1 MRSVIKLENT
11 FIFII
16 TIAVYVKLE
25 FSIWLFLLLLL
36 VPDIFML
43 GYVINRKTGSY
54 VYNIGHTYITPI
66 IIALLYLYIDERLL
80 LQISLIWLAHI
91 KAKHLFKA
99 DIVVILIVNSKYLKS
114 LTSYYTLKFT
124 YDIIIFVI

>member
-1 MRSVIKLENT
+1 MGGNILTLIKLDNEC
-11 FIFII
+11 IFII
-16 TIAVYVKLE
+16 TIAVYFKLE

-43 GYVINRKTGSY
+43 GYVINRKIGRY

-80 LQISLIWLAHI
+80 LQIALIWLAHI
-91 KAKHLFKA
+91 SMDRTLGFG
-99 DIVVILIVNSKYLKS
+99 LKYSSDTNK
-114 LTSYYTLKFT
+114 T
-124 YDIIIFVI
+124 IIQKM

>member
-54 VYNIGHTYITPI
+54 VYNIGPVSDT
-66 IIALLYLYIDERLL
+66 
-80 LQISLIWLAHI
+80 
-91 KAKHLFKA
+91 HLT
-99 DIVVILIVNSKYLKS
+99 VS
-114 LTSYYTLKFT
+114 
-124 YDIIIFVI
+124 

>member
-54 VYNIGHTYITPI
+54 VYNIGHVYHTYNYR
-66 IIALLYLYIDERLL
+66 A
-80 LQISLIWLAHI
+80 
-91 KAKHLFKA
+91 
-99 DIVVILIVNSKYLKS
+99 
-114 LTSYYTLKFT
+114 
-124 YDIIIFVI
+124 IIFIH

>member
-1 MRSVIKLENT
+1 MRSVIKLENA

-16 TIAVYVKLE
+16 TIAVYFKLE

-54 VYNIGHTYITPI
+54 VYNIGHTCIIPI
-66 IIALLYLYIDERLL
+66 IIALLYLYIDEKLL
-80 LQISLIWLAHI
+80 LQIALIW
-91 KAKHLFKA
+91 
-99 DIVVILIVNSKYLKS
+99 
-114 LTSYYTLKFT
+114 
-124 YDIIIFVI
+124 

>member
-91 KAKHLFKA
+91 SI
-99 DIVVILIVNSKYLKS
+99 DR
-114 LTSYYTLKFT
+114 TLG
-124 YDIIIFVI
+124 

>member
-16 TIAVYVKLE
+16 TIAVYV
-25 FSIWLFLLLLL
+25 
-36 VPDIFML
+36 
-43 GYVINRKTGSY
+43 NRKTGSY

-91 KAKHLFKA
+91 SIDRTLGFG
-99 DIVVILIVNSKYLKS
+99 LKYSSDTDK
-114 LTSYYTLKFT
+114 T
-124 YDIIIFVI
+124 IIQKM

>member
-54 VYNIGHTYITPI
+54 EIG
-66 IIALLYLYIDERLL
+66 R
-80 LQISLIWLAHI
+80 AH
-91 KAKHLFKA
+91 
-99 DIVVILIVNSKYLKS
+99 V
-114 LTSYYTLKFT
+114 
-124 YDIIIFVI
+124 

>member
-43 GYVINRKTGSY
+43 GYVINRKQGVMST
-54 VYNIGHTYITPI
+54 ILDT
-66 IIALLYLYIDERLL
+66 R
-80 LQISLIWLAHI
+80 IS
-91 KAKHLFKA
+91 HL
-99 DIVVILIVNSKYLKS
+99 
-114 LTSYYTLKFT
+114 
-124 YDIIIFVI
+124 

>member
-43 GYVINRKTGSY
+43 GYVINRKQGVMFT
-54 VYNIGHTYITPI
+54 ILDT
-66 IIALLYLYIDERLL
+66 R
-80 LQISLIWLAHI
+80 IS
-91 KAKHLFKA
+91 HL
-99 DIVVILIVNSKYLKS
+99 
-114 LTSYYTLKFT
+114 
-124 YDIIIFVI
+124 